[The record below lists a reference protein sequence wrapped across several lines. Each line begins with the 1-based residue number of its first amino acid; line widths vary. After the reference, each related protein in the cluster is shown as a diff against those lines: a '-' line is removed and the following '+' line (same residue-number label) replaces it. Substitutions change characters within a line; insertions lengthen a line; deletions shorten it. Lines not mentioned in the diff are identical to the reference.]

1 MSNLEPK
8 DMVMWTTKP
17 VSVTDTDKVKR
28 WYQTRPPVPRNG
40 VKLEQFFA
48 ALGLVNPVAYNKFAK
63 GLHNFL
69 GQTFDDDVVRRTDGK
84 VSEAKLNAHVAT
96 LAGLQEL
103 MATIGEA
110 KKADPTLSEAAA
122 LAEAREQIRTKLA
135 SIDAQLGN
143 GRPLDERAAREQHER
158 WLKTAK
164 AWRESVGL

>member
-8 DMVMWTTKP
+8 DMVMWTTKA
-17 VSVTDTDKVKR
+17 VSVTDVDKVKR

-40 VKLEQFFA
+40 VKIEQFLS
-48 ALGLVNPVAYNKFAK
+48 ALAMVNPVAYNKFAK

-69 GQTFDDDVVRRTDGK
+69 GQTFDDDVVRRSDGK
-84 VSEAKLNAHVAT
+84 VSEAKLNAHIAT
-96 LAGLQEL
+96 LAGLQDL
-103 MATIGEA
+103 LTTIKAVKEA
-110 KKADPTLSEAAA
+110 EPELSEAAA
-122 LAEAREQIRTKLA
+122 LAAAREQIRTKLA

-143 GRPLDERAAREQHER
+143 GRPLDERTAREQHER

>member
-1 MSNLEPK
+1 MSTES
-8 DMVMWTTKP
+8 DMVVWTTKA
-17 VSVTDTDKVKR
+17 VSVTDADGVKR

-40 VKLEQFFA
+40 VKVEQFLS
-48 ALGLVNPVAYNKFAK
+48 ALATVNPVAYNKFAK

-69 GQTFDDDVVRRTDGK
+69 GQTFDDDVVRRSDGK
-84 VSEAKLNAHVAT
+84 VSDTKLNAALTT
-96 LAGLQEL
+96 LQGLQDL
-103 MATIGEA
+103 MLTIKEV
-110 KKADPTLSEAAA
+110 KEADPTLSEAAA

-143 GRPLDERAAREQHER
+143 GRPLDERAAKEQHER